1 MKVEERIE
9 RLEQAVAPQKN
20 PVQVIYCGPDGEPL
34 PCRHGRPYMTV
45 PKGQLQVVQIISDSP
60 PPEPPSC
67 ACGTDGLS
75 T

>member
-1 MKVEERIE
+1 MKTRERIE
-9 RLEQAVAPQKN
+9 RLEQAVVPQKN
-20 PVQVIYCGPDGEPL
+20 PVQVIYCGPDGQPL
-34 PCRHGRPYMTV
+34 PCRHGRPYVTV
-45 PKGQLQVVQIISDSP
+45 PKEQLQVQIISDPP